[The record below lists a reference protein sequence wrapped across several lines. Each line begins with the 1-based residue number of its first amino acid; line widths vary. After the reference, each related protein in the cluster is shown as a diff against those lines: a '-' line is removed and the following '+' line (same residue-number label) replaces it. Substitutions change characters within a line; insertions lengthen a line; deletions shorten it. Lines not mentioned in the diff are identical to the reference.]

1 MKLTINRQVLLKL
14 LNFAGQVIPPKS
26 AEIQFRNFV
35 IAVNDTSLYIIASD
49 GSSSAKIVQEF
60 KDEKGREVVINA
72 KPGSTQTDAKT
83 LIGVISAFSSNDVML
98 ETIDSYLVISSTSGE
113 GSIKLPTLDVKD
125 YPDVV
130 VDVPEDY
137 KGYKVSMKD
146 VNALYNAT
154 QFSAATKGDREILY
168 GININGSEDKLTF
181 AASDSTRMSMYSVA
195 ANGDSE
201 QFEFTCPMK
210 TLNMLLRSNETEDCT
225 IYLDDRRVMIQFG
238 QSLIASNLYVGDF
251 PMVRNIIPTDF
262 KYTVSFEKTEFEAI
276 GKLLKSVMPLDD
288 VPKVKLTMT
297 KDKKVTL
304 STAETNRG
312 DGSFPLFIKD
322 VVMPEGEEIFSI
334 CFNLDY
340 VLSAIS
346 ALEDNLVTLKFRGQT
361 GLFRVADS
369 NPDNIQVIAPVR
381 MG

>member
-1 MKLTINRQVLLKL
+1 MKLTINRQILLKL

-60 KDEKGREVVINA
+60 KDEKGREIVINA

-98 ETIDSYLVISSTSGE
+98 ETIDSYLVISSTSGD

-125 YPDVV
+125 YPDVI

-146 VNALYNAT
+146 INALYNAT
-154 QFSAATKGDREILY
+154 QFSAATKGEREILY
-168 GININGSEDKLTF
+168 GINIHGSGDKLTF
-181 AASDSTRMSMYSVA
+181 AASDSTRMSMYSVEA
-195 ANGDSE
+195 GGDGE

-225 IYLDDRRVMIQFG
+225 IYLDDRRVMIRFG
-238 QSLIASNLYVGDF
+238 QSLITSNLYVGDF
-251 PMVRNIIPTDF
+251 PLVRNIIPTDF
-262 KYTVSFEKTEFEAI
+262 KYTVSFEKTEFESI
-276 GKLLKSVMPLDD
+276 GRLLKSVMPLDD

-312 DGSFPLFIKD
+312 DGNFPLFVKD
-322 VVMPEGEEIFSI
+322 VLMPEGEQIFSI

-369 NPDNIQVIAPVR
+369 NSDNIQVIAPVR